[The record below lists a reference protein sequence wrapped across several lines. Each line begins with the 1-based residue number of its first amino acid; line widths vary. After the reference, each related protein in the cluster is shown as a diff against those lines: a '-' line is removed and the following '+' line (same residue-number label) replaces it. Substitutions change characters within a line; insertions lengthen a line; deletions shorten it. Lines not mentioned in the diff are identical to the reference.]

1 MSLGF
6 DHLGALRHALVALR
20 AAWQSEWPGLG
31 VVVQGCLAWVA
42 HGPQAG
48 SNARSGFQTAAA
60 SRLLKAVQATA
71 RIVEGEGARL
81 AGLGCEPAYHN
92 RLHIADTLVG
102 MACLLRVR
110 RELAARGSPH
120 AKIPQSFQPA
130 ELMGLLAMLIHDF
143 QHDGRVNDAPG
154 ELERHSL
161 QQFLPHAKLIDLS
174 LEEWGTLTRLVLNT
188 DPATVGTLHDEF
200 RSSSVSD
207 PSLLAEP
214 LNLREL
220 AVLVTEADVLAS
232 VMGETGEALGRALTL
247 EWTTRYPDRAARLAT
262 PEGRLGFL
270 TFGARFSSA
279 AALHLQIPSV
289 VQAQV
294 TALTQ
299 TIQQRHQSQSQG

>member
-20 AAWQSEWPGLG
+20 AAWHSDWPGLA
-31 VVVQGCLAWVA
+31 VVLQGCLAWVA
-42 HGPQAG
+42 QGPQAG
-48 SNARSGFQTAAA
+48 SSARSGLQPAATA
-60 SRLLKAVQATA
+60 RLLKAVQATA

-81 AGLGCEPAYHN
+81 AGLGREPAYHN

-110 RELAARGSPH
+110 REMASRGSSRTKSHHPL
-120 AKIPQSFQPA
+120 QPA
-130 ELMGLLAMLIHDF
+130 EMMGLLAMLIHDF
-143 QHDGRVNDAPG
+143 QHDGRVNDGPG
-154 ELERHSL
+154 ELERRSL

-174 LEEWGTLTRLVLNT
+174 LEEWNTLTRLVLNT

-200 RSSSVSD
+200 RASAASTATV
-207 PSLLAEP
+207 PGAP

-232 VMGETGEALGRALTL
+232 VMRETGEALGRALTE
-247 EWTTRYPDRAARLAT
+247 EWSSRYPDRAARLAT

-279 AALHLQIPSV
+279 AALHLQIPGV

-294 TALTQ
+294 AALTQ
-299 TIQQRHQSQSQG
+299 AIQQRHQAQPQG